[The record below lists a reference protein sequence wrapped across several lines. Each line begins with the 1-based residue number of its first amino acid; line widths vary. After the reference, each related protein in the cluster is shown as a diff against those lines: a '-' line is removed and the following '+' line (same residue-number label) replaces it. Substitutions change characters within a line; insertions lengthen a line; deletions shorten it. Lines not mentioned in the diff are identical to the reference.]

1 MNTLLCRGGV
11 PRDCRCGHV
20 WSAMGFSLVGV
31 YVHVCSAVGLWVLYM
46 CVIVGVY
53 MCVIVGVYMC
63 VIVGVYMCVI
73 VGVYMCV
80 IVGVYMCVIVGVYV
94 SGEPRD

>member
-11 PRDCRCGHV
+11 PRDCGCGHV

-31 YVHVCSAVGLWVLYM
+31 YVHVWVVGVCTCVGLWVLYM

-53 MCVIVGVYMC
+53 MCVF
-63 VIVGVYMCVI
+63 
-73 VGVYMCV
+73 
-80 IVGVYMCVIVGVYV
+80 VGVYV
-94 SGEPRD
+94 SGVPRLPLQPSSGYAYAQLC

>member
-1 MNTLLCRGGV
+1 MWTCVECHGIFT
-11 PRDCRCGHV
+11 CGCV
-20 WSAMGFSLVGV
+20 RTCVGCGCV
-31 YVHVCSAVGLWVLYM
+31 YIHVCSAVGLWVLYM

-73 VGVYMCV
+73 VGVYMC
-80 IVGVYMCVIVGVYV
+80 MIVGVYV
-94 SGEPRD
+94 SGVPRD